1 MSKQVDFNVG
11 TLKKGDNWILH
22 SNGEDDYGFY

>member
-11 TLKKGDNWILH
+11 TYQKGDKWILH
-22 SNGEDDYGFY
+22 FNGEDDYGFY